1 MPTQVAFSPSTLI
14 PTSRFL
20 VRLRAKLVLEDGYEV
35 TTVVDGHKSG
45 LNQHTVHALPGSS
58 SNLIREICNL
68 FGACFCV
75 GYVTTIAGG
84 ISNEFGHRDGPAHNA
99 TFSNNFCSD
108 HGNELILQI
117 NLKEED
123 CLEISHTSILLLE
136 TSKTLLLMFSG
147 LGSYSLWSV
156 GVVLSCFLGIA
167 LLLALTSLIMKKR
180 ITTGFIMTWKLLLIK
195 LGKQV
200 RTFFSYVRN
209 LVAGSVLICLVMML
223 VSHLSLMY
231 SAIRF
236 SKMAENSAAARGYS
250 SAD

>member
-1 MPTQVAFSPSTLI
+1 IFTL
-14 PTSRFL
+14 
-20 VRLRAKLVLEDGYEV
+20 GEV
-35 TTVVDGHKSG
+35 
-45 LNQHTVHALPGSS
+45 
-58 SNLIREICNL
+58 CNL

-99 TFSNNFCSD
+99 TFSSDFEITFVPQRWCLLVSD

-117 NLKEED
+117 NLKEDD
-123 CLEISHTSILLLE
+123 CLEISHTC
-136 TSKTLLLMFSG
+136 

-156 GVVLSCFLGIA
+156 GVVLSCFLG
-167 LLLALTSLIMKKR
+167 LAIGFAARPYITHHR

-223 VSHLSLMY
+223 VSHLSLITGPALMY
-231 SAIRF
+231 SAITRLDCHF
-236 SKMAENSAAARGYS
+236 FDS
-250 SAD
+250 SSCNIR

>member
-1 MPTQVAFSPSTLI
+1 MFTL
-14 PTSRFL
+14 
-20 VRLRAKLVLEDGYEV
+20 GEV
-35 TTVVDGHKSG
+35 
-45 LNQHTVHALPGSS
+45 
-58 SNLIREICNL
+58 CNL

-84 ISNEFGHRDGPAHNA
+84 ISNEFGHRDGPSHNA
-99 TFSNNFCSD
+99 TFSSDFEITFVPQRCCLLVSD

-123 CLEISHTSILLLE
+123 CLEISHTS
-136 TSKTLLLMFSG
+136 

-180 ITTGFIMTWKLLLIK
+180 ITTRFIMTWKLLLVIK
-195 LGKQV
+195 LGEQV

-209 LVAGSVLICLVMML
+209 LVAGSVLISLVMML

-231 SAIRF
+231 SAISRL
-236 SKMAENSAAARGYS
+236 
-250 SAD
+250 D

>member
-1 MPTQVAFSPSTLI
+1 MPVSKDA
-14 PTSRFL
+14 SRFL
-20 VRLRAKLVLEDGYEV
+20 SLYSDSDKSLSLRAKLVLEDGYEV

-99 TFSNNFCSD
+99 TFSSD
-108 HGNELILQI
+108 FEITFI

-123 CLEISHTSILLLE
+123 CLEISHTS
-136 TSKTLLLMFSG
+136 

-231 SAIRF
+231 SAISRL
-236 SKMAENSAAARGYS
+236 
-250 SAD
+250 D

>member
-1 MPTQVAFSPSTLI
+1 MPVSKDA
-14 PTSRFL
+14 SRFL
-20 VRLRAKLVLEDGYEV
+20 SLYSDS
-35 TTVVDGHKSG
+35 DKS
-45 LNQHTVHALPGSS
+45 LSCSS
-58 SNLIREICNL
+58 
-68 FGACFCV
+68 
-75 GYVTTIAGG
+75 
-84 ISNEFGHRDGPAHNA
+84 
-99 TFSNNFCSD
+99 FS
-108 HGNELILQI
+108 IWI

-123 CLEISHTSILLLE
+123 CLEISHTS
-136 TSKTLLLMFSG
+136 

-209 LVAGSVLICLVMML
+209 LVAGSTDP
-223 VSHLSLMY
+223 SLTLPRATIDDM
-231 SAIRF
+231 INVQIVGF